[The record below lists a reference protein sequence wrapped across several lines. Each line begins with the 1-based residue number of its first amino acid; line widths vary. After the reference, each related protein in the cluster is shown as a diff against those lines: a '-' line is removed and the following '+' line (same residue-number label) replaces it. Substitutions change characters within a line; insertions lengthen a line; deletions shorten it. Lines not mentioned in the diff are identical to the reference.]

1 MRLRFLVAQALG
13 MFISIVACTTTEQEQ
28 LIPTAPASSFQE
40 RERAALKNRPYAPV
54 KNSKLDINAALKAQV
69 RSPSSYKENLVN
81 EGILAIS
88 SGNLAL
94 ALERANTLWRSL
106 DEERLR
112 SADADLTTPDIRNA
126 ALLLALAQARSSRS
140 PDTSLLERIIRA
152 NPLWEPAYVV
162 HASLLV
168 ERGAFLLAERTTL
181 AILDRIETPSAVVF
195 SLHATSLRAQKKS
208 TEAKKIIARA
218 LRAFP
223 EDPLYLHW
231 KGILEYDDGHLA
243 AACALFAEA
252 YQKQQNN
259 ETLIHNHAVCLSRG
273 GRWEEAATFAK
284 MSLSQ
289 FPQSLELRLL
299 AGTILKRSGDFAGA
313 ESAWRGFLDL
323 APETDKRRV
332 IVEAA
337 LADLKAAGDVEAA
350 EPMPPH

>member
-1 MRLRFLVAQALG
+1 MRLRFFGAQAIAILIG
-13 MFISIVACTTTEQEQ
+13 SAACTSTEQKP

-40 RERAALKNRPYAPV
+40 RESAALKNRPYAPV
-54 KNSKLDINAALKAQV
+54 KNSKLDINAALKAQL

-88 SGNLAL
+88 LGNLPL
-94 ALERANTLWRSL
+94 ALERANALWRSL

-112 SADADLTTPDIRNA
+112 SADADLTSPEIRNA

-181 AILDRIETPSAVVF
+181 AILDRIDTPSAIVF
-195 SLHATSLRAQKKS
+195 SLHATALRAQQKS
-208 TEAKKIIARA
+208 SEARKVIARA
-218 LRAFP
+218 HRAFP
-223 EDPLYLHW
+223 EDPLFRHW
-231 KGILEYDDGHLA
+231 KGIFEYDDGHLE
-243 AACALFAEA
+243 AACALFNQA
-252 YQKQQNN
+252 YQVRQND
-259 ETLIHNHAVCLSRG
+259 ETLMHNHGVCLSRA
-273 GRWEEAATFAK
+273 GRWEEAASFAK
-284 MSLSQ
+284 MAISQ
-289 FPQSLELRLL
+289 FPLSPELRLL
-299 AGTILKRSGDFAGA
+299 AGTVLKRGEDFAGA

-323 APETDKRRV
+323 APENDKRRV

-337 LADLKAAGDVEAA
+337 LADLKTAGDIEAA
-350 EPMPPH
+350 DPMPPH